1 MSLTPIDKQRGGP
14 PSTTSEEGDDSS
26 LVGRAWARTRT
37 VVDHLSGRVRRWFDR
52 RRRGRSQTTARS
64 DDAPTPAECPRIA
77 DLPER
82 DRPFTYPAR
91 DHADANQADLVSVE
105 SGEALTI
112 SLPDNPDATI
122 TSDVWESVEP

>member
-1 MSLTPIDKQRGGP
+1 MR
-14 PSTTSEEGDDSS
+14 E
-26 LVGRAWARTRT
+26 
-37 VVDHLSGRVRRWFDR
+37 WFDR
-52 RRRGRSQTTARS
+52 DRRGRSQTTARS
-64 DDAPTPAECPRIA
+64 DDEPAPTECPPIA

-91 DHADANQADLVSVE
+91 GHADANRADLVSVE
-105 SGEALTI
+105 SGEELTI